1 MPTLVDAEEHE
12 VAATP
17 KHGGVGRLALDCP
30 ALRDPTADGT
40 VEATLTLLD
49 RDSSI
54 PTSSTA
60 TAARQHH
67 YQQHDH
73 TKSEDPEQHPDPR
86 RGVVYIR
93 P

>member
-1 MPTLVDAEEHE
+1 MPTLVDADKHE
-12 VAATP
+12 IAATP
-17 KHGGVGRLALDCP
+17 KNSRVGRLALDRP

-49 RDSSI
+49 RDSS
-54 PTSSTA
+54 TT
-60 TAARQHH
+60 TAARQHR

>member
-1 MPTLVDAEEHE
+1 MPSLVDADEHE

-17 KHGGVGRLALDCP
+17 KNGRVDRLTLDRP
-30 ALRDPTADGT
+30 ALCDPTADGT

-49 RDSSI
+49 GDSS
-54 PTSSTA
+54 ST

-73 TKSEDPEQHPDPR
+73 AKSEGPEEHPDPR
-86 RGVVYIR
+86 RGVVVIR
-93 P
+93 R

>member
-1 MPTLVDAEEHE
+1 MPTLVDADKHE
-12 VAATP
+12 VTP
-17 KHGGVGRLALDCP
+17 TPEHGRVGRLALDRP

-49 RDSSI
+49 RDSS
-54 PTSSTA
+54 TT
-60 TAARQHH
+60 TAARQRH

>member
-1 MPTLVDAEEHE
+1 MPSLVDADKHQ
-12 VAATP
+12 VATTP
-17 KHGGVGRLALDCP
+17 KNGRVDGLTLDSP

-49 RDSSI
+49 GDSS
-54 PTSSTA
+54 STT

-73 TKSEDPEQHPDPR
+73 AKSEGP
-86 RGVVYIR
+86 
-93 P
+93 